1 MARLSQ
7 DSSAAATGVDSQET
21 TPNAAT
27 EDLVRKA
34 ARQIISASRTLIP
47 ASRQRTHLD
56 RMVEGFTG
64 TTADTS
70 AIGVDSQETTV
81 VATSSGGGGAG
92 TTAMMQAAWAGAGS
106 WAIDS
111 WKVP

>member
-21 TPNAAT
+21 SPNAAS

-47 ASRQRTHLD
+47 ASRQRIHLD

-64 TTADTS
+64 TTARRNWKL
-70 AIGVDSQETTV
+70 GNRQLE
-81 VATSSGGGGAG
+81 GALVW
-92 TTAMMQAAWAGAGS
+92 TGS
-106 WAIDS
+106 
-111 WKVP
+111 P